1 LPAHGQIVCR
11 RVTNR
16 CLSSATACL
25 YGLSE
30 AAILAAG
37 YAPAVGF
44 HHRGKL
50 QSFVYD
56 VAPATSRGPRILT
69 SAIPPASDRAF

>member
-1 LPAHGQIVCR
+1 LSAGD
-11 RVTNR
+11 VTNR

-37 YAPAVGF
+37 YAPAIGF
-44 HHRGKL
+44 HHRGKP
-50 QSFVYD
+50 QSFFYD
-56 VAPATSRGPRILT
+56 VALDADWVIL
-69 SAIPPASDRAF
+69 SA